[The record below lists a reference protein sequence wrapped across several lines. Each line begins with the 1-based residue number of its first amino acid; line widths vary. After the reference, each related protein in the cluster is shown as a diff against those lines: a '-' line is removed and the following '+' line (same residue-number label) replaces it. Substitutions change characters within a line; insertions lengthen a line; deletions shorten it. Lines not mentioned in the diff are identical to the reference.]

1 MANAVDNNAIAKIV
15 GYELTKGDF
24 SNVTPNLPQR
34 IAVLAEANTAN
45 QGTLDLTPTEI
56 LSASQAGKLY
66 GYGSPI
72 HQIVR
77 ILRPLSGSGVGSI
90 PLVVYPQAAAVASVA
105 KSISIEITGT
115 ATTNTTHTLIINGRD
130 NVDGQF
136 YNINIET
143 GDTDV
148 EVISKIVDA
157 VNGVLGTPVIASDET
172 DFAQLLAK
180 WTGLT
185 SNDINVSIETNGNDA
200 GLTYD
205 VTILVAGSGTPS
217 VQNALDLFGN
227 VWNTLVLNS
236 YGLHAQ
242 TVTTLEAFNGKPSP
256 DGVQAP
262 TGRYTGIIMKPFIA
276 ISGSVL
282 EENSTFAD
290 SKKDEVTIAIAPA
303 PLSLGMQ
310 FEAAANMTVLS
321 SVTYQN
327 TPHLDVNDQTY
338 PDMPIP
344 KVIGMMDIYL
354 NRDFLVKKGN
364 STVELSNGKYK
375 VQDFITTYHPDG
387 ELPPQ
392 FRYVRNLMLDFNVRF
407 AYYLLEQ
414 QNVVNHV
421 IANDDDVVTAEKVV
435 KPKIWKGIINNMAV
449 GLVQRGL
456 IADAQF
462 TQDSI
467 TVSISSTNPDRL
479 NSFFKYKRTGV
490 ARISATVAQAGFNFG
505 NV

>member
-1 MANAVDNNAIAKIV
+1 MANAVSNNDIAKIV

-56 LSASQAGKLY
+56 LSASQAGKKY

-90 PLVVYPQAAAVASVA
+90 PVVVYPQAAAVGSVA

-115 ATTNTTHTLIINGRD
+115 ATANTTHTLFINGRD

-136 YNINIET
+136 YNINIEI

-148 EVISKIVDA
+148 DVIAKITDA
-157 VNGVLGTPVIASDET
+157 VNGVLGSPVIATDET
-172 DFAQLLAK
+172 TFVQLESK
-180 WTGLT
+180 WKGLT
-185 SNDINVSIETNGNDA
+185 SNDLNVSVEVGSNDA
-200 GLTYD
+200 GLVYD
-205 VTILVAGSGTPS
+205 ITTLVAGSGTPS
-217 VQNALDLFGN
+217 VQPALDLFGN
-227 VWNTLVLNS
+227 VWNTFVLNS
-236 YGLHAQ
+236 YGLQSQ
-242 TVTTLEAFNGKPSP
+242 TVTLLETFNGKPSP
-256 DGVQAP
+256 DGIQAP

-282 EENSTFAD
+282 EENSTFTD
-290 SKKDEVTIAIAPA
+290 SKKDEVTIALAPA

-310 FEAAANMTVLS
+310 FEAAANMTVLAAT
-321 SVTYQN
+321 VYQSN
-327 TPHLDVNDQTY
+327 PQLDVNDATY
-338 PDMPIP
+338 PDMPTP
-344 KVIGMMDIYL
+344 SVIGMMDDYQ
-354 NRDFLVKKGN
+354 NRNFLVTKGN
-364 STVELSNGKYK
+364 STVLLNNGKYK

-414 QNVVNHV
+414 QYVVNHV
-421 IANDDDVVTAEKVV
+421 IANDEDFVTAEKVI
-435 KPKIWKGIINNMAV
+435 KPKIWKGVINNMV
-449 GLVQRGL
+449 VSLIQRGL

-462 TQDSI
+462 TQESI
-467 TVSISSTNPDRL
+467 TVGISGVNPDRL
-479 NSFFKYKRTGV
+479 DSFFKYKRTGV

-505 NV
+505 NI